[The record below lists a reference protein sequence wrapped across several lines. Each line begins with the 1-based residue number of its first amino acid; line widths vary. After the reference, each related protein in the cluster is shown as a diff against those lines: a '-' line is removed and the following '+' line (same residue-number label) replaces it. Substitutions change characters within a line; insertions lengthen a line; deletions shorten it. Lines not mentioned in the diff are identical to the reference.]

1 MTTSTKIP
9 TSSVINLSPKYW
21 PIIILLI
28 GALIPLS
35 YAPFNFWPIAIISLS
50 VFTYSLFQTN
60 GHSAFWRAFWFG
72 LGMFGTGISW
82 VFVSIH
88 VFGKAPII
96 FAGLLTAVFVAF
108 IALVFAL
115 PFLAL
120 GKWCSRHPLYLSL
133 SVASLWCI
141 GEWIRTWLFTGFPWL
156 FLGYAHIDTWLA
168 GWAPLTGVI
177 GISFVTAITGGLI
190 AYSWIEK
197 NKILRPIIASGL
209 IIFLWGVGF
218 VSSKIEWTKN
228 YQQPISVGI
237 AQGNIPQEK
246 KWDDDFV
253 QPTLDRYFSLSE
265 SLWRNDWVIWPEAA
279 IPLIMN
285 YGPDYDQLAPA
296 LNKIERLSLES
307 NTAFITGILYL
318 SPSDAKFYNSLV
330 GFGTASGI
338 YHKQRLAPFG
348 DYVPLSDWLGPLL
361 KLFNL
366 PHSILELGPKNQ
378 RGIQIGGVI
387 LTPAICYEIAYPDL
401 VAHGAKDGN
410 ALITVSNDAWF
421 GSSLGPLQHMQ
432 IAQMR
437 ALETGRYMIR
447 STNNGVSAIVNE
459 KGKILVRSKQFVQES
474 INSEIQLKKG
484 QTIFM
489 LTGSEPIVFLCL
501 LLISICIIK
510 GRKKSNP

>member
-1 MTTSTKIP
+1 M
-9 TSSVINLSPKYW
+9 
-21 PIIILLI
+21 
-28 GALIPLS
+28 A
-35 YAPFNFWPIAIISLS
+35 IASISI
-50 VFTYSLFQTN
+50 FTLSLFQTN
-60 GHSAFWRAFWFG
+60 GRQAFWRALWLG
-72 LGMFGTGISW
+72 IGMFGTGISW

-88 VFGKAPII
+88 VFGKAPVV
-96 FAGLLTAVFVAF
+96 FAGLLTAIFVIF
-108 IALVFAL
+108 IATVFAL
-115 PFLAL
+115 PFFVL
-120 GKWCSRHPLYLSL
+120 GKWGSKKSAYLIL
-133 SVASLWCI
+133 TVASLWCI

-177 GISFVTAITGGLI
+177 GISFITALTGGLI

-197 NKILRPIIASGL
+197 NKIFRPILSFTL
-209 IIFLWGVGF
+209 IILLWGIGF
-218 VSSKIEWTKN
+218 ISSKVEWTQD
-228 YQQPISVGI
+228 YQQPVNVGI

-265 SLWRNDWVIWPEAA
+265 SLWKNDWVIWPEAA

-285 YGPDYDQLAPA
+285 YGPHYEQLTPA
-296 LNKIERLSLES
+296 LEKIEKLSLQS

-318 SPSDAKFYNSLV
+318 SPADAKFYNSLV
-330 GFGTASGI
+330 GFGVASGI

-348 DYVPLSDWLGPLL
+348 DYVPLSGWLGPLL
-361 KLFNL
+361 ELFNL
-366 PHSILELGPKNQ
+366 PHSILQLGPKDQ
-378 RGIQIGGVI
+378 RGLQVGGAM
-387 LTPAICYEIAYPDL
+387 LSPAICYEIAYPDL
-401 VAHGAKDGN
+401 VANGAKKGN

-437 ALETGRYMIR
+437 ALETGRYLIR

-474 INSEIQLKKG
+474 IESQIILKQG
-484 QTIFM
+484 QTLFM
-489 LTGSEPIVFLCL
+489 KTGSEPIVFFCF
-501 LLISICIIK
+501 LLIAVSIIK
-510 GRKKSNP
+510 CRSRKHKRPNSS